1 MLYRRIIVSLCD
13 TVILN
18 VNEKTINSGL
28 YLRMLRGG
36 ESRLGAN
43 KDTIND
49 LNVFPI
55 PDGDTGDNMLM
66 TLSGGIDATRS
77 LTPEKTENQPSISL
91 GETASKASKGMLL
104 GARGNSGVILS
115 RFFAGIAKGLEGL
128 EEASTTQFA
137 DALAEGVKSAY
148 GAVSTPVEGTMLT
161 VLREGVEAARSEAQ
175 TKAEAQAE
183 AKEQATAQTLLETLI
198 EAMKVSLEHT
208 PELLPVLKEAGVVDS
223 GGAGVLC
230 IAEGMLDAL
239 EGKDIPA
246 QQTQNAA
253 PKAPQVDLDGFGPDS
268 VVTFGYCTEFLLRL
282 QTSKVGDPDAF
293 DPSPIKEFLES
304 AGESVVCFKDG
315 SIVKAHVHTPTPGQ
329 ILNKVQ
335 QWGEFLTV
343 KIENMNLQHSGV
355 TIQNNFDTAAGGT
368 ATEPEAAKT
377 EAKPEAKPAEEIFAK
392 KRKRYAVVAVA
403 CGEGLVQAFKDA
415 GVDEVIEGGQTMNP
429 SAADFVAAFE
439 RADAETIFVFP
450 NNSNI
455 ILAANQ
461 AASLYKGCEIVV
473 LPSKDLGSGYVAAAS
488 IDRSCPDKQQ
498 IVDAAI
504 ETIGS
509 VETCMVSKATR
520 DAQMDGVEVHEGDY
534 LGFERGRIICAEKTR
549 EVAALKVA
557 ETLGIGLHDVAIVF
571 SGADTPEAEAAA
583 FAETLQNK
591 FPRTETMLT
600 PGGQPVYDYIIILC

>member
-1 MLYRRIIVSLCD
+1 M
-13 TVILN
+13 
-18 VNEKTINSGL
+18 NEKTINSGL

-137 DALAEGVKSAY
+137 DALAEGVTSAY

-161 VLREGVEAARSEAQ
+161 VLREGVEAAQAEIQ
-175 TKAEAQAE
+175 KEAEAQ
-183 AKEQATAQTLLETLI
+183 AQTLLETLI

-246 QQTQNAA
+246 KQTQNAA

-368 ATEPEAAKT
+368 AAEPEAKT
-377 EAKPEAKPAEEIFAK
+377 EATKTETKPAEEIFAN

-439 RADAETIFVFP
+439 RAAAETVFVFP

-520 DAQMDGVEVHEGDY
+520 DAQMDGVVVHEGDY

-549 EVAALKVA
+549 EDAALKVA

-571 SGADTPEAEAAA
+571 SGADTPEAEARSFAA
-583 FAETLQNK
+583 ILQNK

>member
-1 MLYRRIIVSLCD
+1 M
-13 TVILN
+13 
-18 VNEKTINSGL
+18 NEKTINSGL

-43 KDTIND
+43 KDAIND

-137 DALAEGVKSAY
+137 DALAQGVKSAY

-161 VLREGVEAARSEAQ
+161 VLREGVEAAQAEIQ
-175 TKAEAQAE
+175 KEAEAQ
-183 AKEQATAQTLLETLI
+183 AQTLLETLI

-239 EGKDIPA
+239 EGKDIPEKPSA
-246 QQTQNAA
+246 NPA

-293 DPSPIKEFLES
+293 DPAPIKEFLES

-329 ILNKVQ
+329 ILNKAQ

-368 ATEPEAAKT
+368 AAEPEAKT
-377 EAKPEAKPAEEIFAK
+377 EATKTETKPAEEVFAK

-439 RADAETIFVFP
+439 RAAAETIFVFP

-520 DAQMDGVEVHEGDY
+520 DADMNGVEVHEGDFI
-534 LGFERGRIICAEKTR
+534 GFKHGRIICAEKTR
-549 EVAALKVA
+549 EDAALKVA

-571 SGADTPEAEAAA
+571 SGADTPEAEARSFAA
-583 FAETLQNK
+583 ILQNK